1 METKKKP
8 TKPAQWIAMETVG
21 SQRKQNLKL
30 IKTDWIWID
39 IHQEELLVI
48 SVLNQDILAGKGIT
62 R

>member
-1 METKKKP
+1 MD
-8 TKPAQWIAMETVG
+8 TVG